1 MEIENTEDNYIELN
15 NEEFNKSNEAVIIK
29 INQGTKN
36 QTEDKKEEEKIFEK
50 YQTEIININMK
61 LFDKVLNKLSLYR
74 NLNDVKKIKNRG
86 PMAIYVLG
94 NKNYELAYSTIK

>member
-36 QTEDKKEEEKIFEK
+36 QTEDKKEE
-50 YQTEIININMK
+50 
-61 LFDKVLNKLSLYR
+61 
-74 NLNDVKKIKNRG
+74 
-86 PMAIYVLG
+86 
-94 NKNYELAYSTIK
+94 

>member
-1 MEIENTEDNYIELN
+1 
-15 NEEFNKSNEAVIIK
+15 
-29 INQGTKN
+29 
-36 QTEDKKEEEKIFEK
+36 
-50 YQTEIININMK
+50 MK